1 MASTS
6 EIEMEHSD
14 TGDTDTDPSDLD
26 DADIGLGDTG
36 GTSCLGGMGHSASD
50 IKIEYHKHSSREC
63 ETLTFE
69 EFTTAAP
76 VRVSPPPAGHEPWAP
91 FRTREDFEFAE
102 LTRDTR
108 MTRAQVDT
116 LIGLFCRCIENG
128 KDSFTLSSYNEM
140 RKTLEVAS
148 ERLPKVCLYYPLCF
162 V

>member
-1 MASTS
+1 
-6 EIEMEHSD
+6 MEHSD

-36 GTSCLGGMGHSASD
+36 GTGRSGGTSRLGGMGHSAGD
-50 IKIEYHKHSSREC
+50 IKIEYHEHSSREC

-69 EFTTAAP
+69 EFTTVAP
-76 VRVSPPPAGHEPWAP
+76 VGVSPPPAGHEPWAP

-116 LIGLFCRCIENG
+116 LIGLFRRCIENG
-128 KDSFTLSSYNEM
+128 KDSFTLLSYNEM

-148 ERLPKVCLYYPLCF
+148 AVVLIRLFNLLGE
-162 V
+162 